1 MPATLDAL
9 IQDHCNMGRLLGAF
23 ERQLQVFREAGKPD
37 YELMQSALEYF
48 LDYPDKI
55 HHPKEDLVWAR
66 LVERDSAAVAGMGDL
81 AVLHEELSA
90 LTHSIAYALKLVL
103 QDASASRDWVGT
115 SARNFLN
122 AYRKHMEIEEALF
135 FPLAD
140 KALSDADWREI
151 DARIGSTED
160 PLFARRD
167 ELRFESLR
175 KYIEDLDDLAEA

>member
-1 MPATLDAL
+1 MSATLESL
-9 IQDHCNMGRLLGAF
+9 IQDHRNMGRLLDAF
-23 ERQLQVFREAGKPD
+23 ERQLRIFHEAGEPD

-103 QDASASRDWVGT
+103 QESTASRDWVGT

-122 AYRKHMEIEEALF
+122 AYRKHMEVEEALF
-135 FPLAD
+135 FPLAA
-140 KALSDADWREI
+140 KALSAADWRKI
-151 DARIGSTED
+151 DGQIKSADD
-160 PLFARRD
+160 PLFAPRD
-167 ELRFESLR
+167 ALRFESLR
-175 KYIEDLDDLAEA
+175 KYIEDLDQLAET